1 MTLHLREP
9 VSLDLFGYCR
19 EDFEAGVNA
28 VDTIAPRTGKE
39 RPQHDPDH
47 GR

>member
-1 MTLHLREP
+1 
-9 VSLDLFGYCR
+9 
-19 EDFEAGVNA
+19 VNA